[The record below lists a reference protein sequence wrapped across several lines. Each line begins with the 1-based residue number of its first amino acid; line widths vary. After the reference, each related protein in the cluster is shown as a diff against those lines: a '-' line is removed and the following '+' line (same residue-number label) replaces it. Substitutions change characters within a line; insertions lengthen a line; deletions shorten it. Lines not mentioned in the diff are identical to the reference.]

1 MVLCFGSVS
10 ETVPPVF
17 QLLLNAAC
25 VVFLT
30 PSLSCYC
37 WEWCWMIWNIPLVS
51 SIKLFWLYPLPG
63 SWPPLAWSLGLSL
76 STAVL
81 LGDWLGICCWEVV
94 SDWFASFMFLSIVS
108 HHLFPFLIKLPL
120 FCHTTFL
127 VLLLKISTSSHS
139 GWEACKQ
146 LGENLVAGPG
156 QHPQVRFGVHE
167 TVSLFTF

>member
-1 MVLCFGSVS
+1 MVLCFAFVS

-51 SIKLFWLYPLPG
+51 SVTLYPLPG
-63 SWPPLAWSLGLSL
+63 SWPPLTWPPRLRLGLSL
-76 STAVL
+76 STAAL

-94 SDWFASFMFLSIVS
+94 SDWFASLMFLFIIS
-108 HHLFPFLIKLPL
+108 HHLFPSFIRLPL
-120 FCHTTFL
+120 FCHTNFL
-127 VLLLKISTSSHS
+127 ILLLQIIPFWVGSMQTA
-139 GWEACKQ
+139 GWALSCWPRSAP
-146 LGENLVAGPG
+146 L
-156 QHPQVRFGVHE
+156 
-167 TVSLFTF
+167 S